1 MCGDPFEWVVAG
13 SCSARAALTVEP
25 DRAVGF
31 GGAAILSIP
40 IDELLPVD
48 GDRPRDP
55 KMQRARGVP
64 RARGVDTAAAPRG
77 GFSAGCAAAAAGAAA
92 ACCSASRPPGSD
104 PHS

>member
-48 GDRPRDP
+48 GDPPRVRKCND
-55 KMQRARGVP
+55 
-64 RARGVDTAAAPRG
+64 
-77 GFSAGCAAAAAGAAA
+77 AA
-92 ACCSASRPPGSD
+92 ACVALAVSTRRRRRAAGSALVALLQQLEQLLHAALLRGR
-104 PHS
+104 HVL